1 MAIDME
7 KQIRVDEL
15 ITKVREM
22 YARDLGD
29 QHIEILYQSARRT
42 MKGQEFS
49 PTRVQEESLG
59 RLTQLGFGVKHESR
73 TRGTTFD
80 VAADF
85 IPPSLMLP
93 GYHDIYR
100 YQAGRNAERTREE
113 FAETV
118 RAILVPTVVELL
130 DRRGID
136 ALTKF
141 ENVVT
146 DRDIARTP
154 SPELETK
161 AVQSLVDNGCLT
173 DEPKKVFFG
182 LLGERHE
189 FIITTKGQSLVRLA
203 EAFKELMDL
212 GVNFI
217 LDDEEE
223 AAAGEES

>member
-1 MAIDME
+1 MAINME
-7 KQIRVDEL
+7 KQIQVNEL

-49 PTRVQEESLG
+49 PTRIQEESLG

-80 VAADF
+80 VTPDY

-93 GYHDIYR
+93 GYHDIFR

-113 FAETV
+113 FANTV
-118 RAILVPTVVELL
+118 AAILHPTVVELL

-136 ALTKF
+136 ALSKF
-141 ENVVT
+141 QAIVT

-154 SPELETK
+154 APELEVK
-161 AVQSLVDNGCLT
+161 AVQSLVESECLS
-173 DEPKKVFFG
+173 DEVKTLLFG
-182 LLGERHE
+182 LLGQRHE
-189 FIITTKGQSLVRLA
+189 YTLTTKGNSLLRLA

-217 LDDEEE
+217 MEDEEE
-223 AAAGEES
+223 AADES

>member
-1 MAIDME
+1 MAINME
-7 KQIRVDEL
+7 KQIQVDGL
-15 ITKVREM
+15 ITQVREM

-29 QHIEILYQSARRT
+29 QHVEILYQSARRT

-49 PTRVQEESLG
+49 PTRMQEESLG

-80 VAADF
+80 VVPDF

-93 GYHDIYR
+93 GYHDIFR

-113 FAETV
+113 FANTV
-118 RAILVPTVVELL
+118 KAILQPTVVELL

-136 ALTKF
+136 ALSKF
-141 ENVVT
+141 QSIVT

-154 SPELETK
+154 APELEVQ
-161 AVQSLVDNGCLT
+161 AVQSLVDHGCLT
-173 DEPKKVFFG
+173 DEVKSILFG
-182 LLGERHE
+182 LLGQRHE
-189 FIITTKGQSLVRLA
+189 YRLTTKGQSLLRLA

-217 LDDEEE
+217 MDDGEEE
-223 AAAGEES
+223 TEES

>member
-1 MAIDME
+1 MAINME
-7 KQIRVDEL
+7 KQIQVNEL

-49 PTRVQEESLG
+49 PTRIQEESLG

-80 VAADF
+80 VAPSY

-93 GYHDIYR
+93 GYHDIFR

-113 FAETV
+113 FANTV
-118 RAILVPTVVELL
+118 AAILHPTVVELL

-136 ALTKF
+136 ALSKF
-141 ENVVT
+141 KVIVT

-154 SPELETK
+154 APELEVK
-161 AVQSLVDNGCLT
+161 AVQSLVESECLS
-173 DEPKKVFFG
+173 DEVKTLLFG
-182 LLGERHE
+182 LLGQRHE
-189 FIITTKGQSLVRLA
+189 YTLTTKGNSLLRLA

-217 LDDEEE
+217 MEDEEK
-223 AAAGEES
+223 AADES

>member
-1 MAIDME
+1 MAIDIQ
-7 KQIRVDEL
+7 KQIHVDDL
-15 ITKVREM
+15 ITQVREM

-59 RLTQLGFGVKHESR
+59 RLTQLGFGTKHESR

-80 VAADF
+80 VAVDYIA
-85 IPPSLMLP
+85 PSLMLP
-93 GYHDIYR
+93 GYHDIFR

-113 FAETV
+113 FESTV
-118 RAILVPTVVELL
+118 SAILVPSVVELL

-141 ENVVT
+141 QAVVT

-154 SPELETK
+154 SPELEVK
-161 AVQSLVDNGCLT
+161 AVQSLVENGCLS
-173 DEPKKVFFG
+173 DVEKNQLFG
-182 LLGERHE
+182 LLGQRHE
-189 FIITTKGQSLVRLA
+189 YTLTTKGKSLLSLA

-212 GVNFI
+212 GVTFQMSSAT
-217 LDDEEE
+217 EGEE
-223 AAAGEES
+223 A

>member
-1 MAIDME
+1 MAINME
-7 KQIRVDEL
+7 KQIQVNEL

-49 PTRVQEESLG
+49 PTRIQEESLG

-80 VAADF
+80 VAPSY

-93 GYHDIYR
+93 GYHDIFR

-113 FAETV
+113 FANTV
-118 RAILVPTVVELL
+118 AAILHPTVVELL

-136 ALTKF
+136 ALSKF
-141 ENVVT
+141 QAIVT

-154 SPELETK
+154 APELEVK
-161 AVQSLVDNGCLT
+161 AVQSLVESECLS
-173 DEPKKVFFG
+173 DEVKTLLFG
-182 LLGERHE
+182 LLGQRHE
-189 FIITTKGQSLVRLA
+189 YTLTTKGNSLLRLA

-217 LDDEEE
+217 MEDEEE
-223 AAAGEES
+223 AADES

>member
-1 MAIDME
+1 MAIDMQ
-7 KQIRVDEL
+7 KQINVDEL
-15 ITKVREM
+15 ITQVREM

-59 RLTQLGFGVKHESR
+59 RLTQLGFGTKHESR

-80 VAADF
+80 VAADY

-93 GYHDIYR
+93 GYHDIFR

-113 FAETV
+113 FASTV
-118 RAILVPTVVELL
+118 SAILVPSVMELL

-141 ENVVT
+141 QTVVT

-154 SPELETK
+154 APELEMQ
-161 AVQSLVDNGCLT
+161 AVQSLVDNGCISHVVKNQL
-173 DEPKKVFFG
+173 FG
-182 LLGERHE
+182 LLGQRHE
-189 FIITTKGQSLVRLA
+189 YTFTVKGNSLLSLA

-212 GVNFI
+212 GVTFEM
-217 LDDEEE
+217 DAAEEE
-223 AAAGEES
+223 AAES

>member
-1 MAIDME
+1 MAINME
-7 KQIRVDEL
+7 KQIQVNEL

-49 PTRVQEESLG
+49 PTRMQEESLG

-73 TRGTTFD
+73 SRGTTFD
-80 VAADF
+80 VTPDY

-93 GYHDIYR
+93 GYHDIFR

-113 FAETV
+113 FANTV
-118 RAILVPTVVELL
+118 AAILEPTVVELL

-136 ALTKF
+136 ALSKF
-141 ENVVT
+141 KVIVT

-154 SPELETK
+154 APELEVK
-161 AVQSLVDNGCLT
+161 AVQSLVDNDCLS
-173 DEPKKVFFG
+173 DELKNIFFG
-182 LLGERHE
+182 LLGQRHE
-189 FIITTKGQSLVRLA
+189 YTLTIKGNSLLSLA

-217 LDDEEE
+217 LESNEGE
-223 AAAGEES
+223 SEES

>member
-1 MAIDME
+1 MAINME
-7 KQIRVDEL
+7 KQIQVNEL

-49 PTRVQEESLG
+49 PTRIQEESLG

-73 TRGTTFD
+73 TRGTTFN
-80 VAADF
+80 VAPSY

-93 GYHDIYR
+93 GYHDIFR

-113 FAETV
+113 FANTV
-118 RAILVPTVVELL
+118 AAILHPTVVELL

-136 ALTKF
+136 ALSKF
-141 ENVVT
+141 KVIVT

-154 SPELETK
+154 APELEVK
-161 AVQSLVDNGCLT
+161 AVQSLVESECLS
-173 DEPKKVFFG
+173 DEVKTLLFG
-182 LLGERHE
+182 LLGQRHE
-189 FIITTKGQSLVRLA
+189 YTLTTKGNSLLRLA

-217 LDDEEE
+217 MEDEEE
-223 AAAGEES
+223 AADES

>member
-1 MAIDME
+1 MAVDMA
-7 KQIRVDEL
+7 KQLRVDDL
-15 ITKVREM
+15 ITQVREM

-59 RLTQLGFGVKHESR
+59 RLTQLGFGIKHESR

-80 VAADF
+80 VTPDF
-85 IPPSLMLP
+85 IAPSLMLP
-93 GYHDIYR
+93 GYHDIFR

-113 FAETV
+113 FANTV
-118 RAILVPTVVELL
+118 RAILEPSVVELL

-136 ALTKF
+136 ALSKF
-141 ENVVT
+141 QAIVT

-154 SPELETK
+154 APELETK
-161 AVQSLVDNGCLT
+161 AVMSLVEQDCLA
-173 DEPKKVFFG
+173 DEEKTIFFG
-182 LLGERHE
+182 LLGRRHE
-189 FIITTKGQSLVRLA
+189 YRLTTKGQSLLRLA

-212 GVNFI
+212 GVTFV
-217 LDDEEE
+217 LDGEQEE
-223 AAAGEES
+223 AEES

>member
-1 MAIDME
+1 MAVNME
-7 KQIRVDEL
+7 KQLEVDKL
-15 ITKVREM
+15 ITQVREM

-80 VAADF
+80 VNADF

-93 GYHDIYR
+93 GYHDIFR

-113 FAETV
+113 FADTV
-118 RAILVPTVVELL
+118 RAILEPTVVELL

-141 ENVVT
+141 EAVVT

-161 AVQSLVDNGCLT
+161 AVMSLVDNGCLEEEVKT
-173 DEPKKVFFG
+173 IFFG
-182 LLGERHE
+182 LLGQRREYKL
-189 FIITTKGQSLVRLA
+189 TTKGKSLLSLA

-212 GVNFI
+212 GVTFI
-217 LDDEEE
+217 LDDGEE
-223 AAAGEES
+223 AAEES

>member
-1 MAIDME
+1 MAINME
-7 KQIRVDEL
+7 KQIQVNDL

-49 PTRVQEESLG
+49 PTRIQEESLG

-80 VAADF
+80 VAPSY

-93 GYHDIYR
+93 GYHDIFR

-113 FAETV
+113 FANTV
-118 RAILVPTVVELL
+118 AAILDPTVVELL

-136 ALTKF
+136 ALSKF
-141 ENVVT
+141 QSIVT

-154 SPELETK
+154 APELEVK
-161 AVQSLVDNGCLT
+161 AVQSLVESECLS
-173 DEPKKVFFG
+173 DEVKTLLFG
-182 LLGERHE
+182 LLGQRHE
-189 FIITTKGQSLVRLA
+189 YTLTTKGNSLLRLA

-217 LDDEEE
+217 MDAEEE
-223 AAAGEES
+223 AADES

>member
-1 MAIDME
+1 MAINME
-7 KQIRVDEL
+7 KQIQVNEL

-49 PTRVQEESLG
+49 PTRIQEESLG

-80 VAADF
+80 VAPSY

-93 GYHDIYR
+93 GYHDIFR

-113 FAETV
+113 FANTV
-118 RAILVPTVVELL
+118 AAILHPTVVELL

-136 ALTKF
+136 ALSKF
-141 ENVVT
+141 KVIVT

-154 SPELETK
+154 APELEVK
-161 AVQSLVDNGCLT
+161 AVQSLVESECLS
-173 DEPKKVFFG
+173 DELKTLLFG
-182 LLGERHE
+182 LLGQRHE
-189 FIITTKGQSLVRLA
+189 YTLTTKGNSLLRLA
-203 EAFKELMDL
+203 EACKELMEF

-217 LDDEEE
+217 MESREGE
-223 AAAGEES
+223 SEES

>member
-1 MAIDME
+1 MAINME
-7 KQIRVDEL
+7 KQIQVNDL

-29 QHIEILYQSARRT
+29 QHIEILYQAARRT

-49 PTRVQEESLG
+49 PTRMQEESLG

-80 VAADF
+80 VTPSY

-93 GYHDIYR
+93 GYHDIFR

-113 FAETV
+113 FANTV
-118 RAILVPTVVELL
+118 AAILDPTVVELL

-136 ALTKF
+136 ALSKF
-141 ENVVT
+141 KAIVT

-154 SPELETK
+154 APELEVK
-161 AVQSLVDNGCLT
+161 AVQSLVDNDCLS
-173 DEPKKVFFG
+173 DEVKSILFG
-182 LLGERHE
+182 LLGQRHE
-189 FIITTKGQSLVRLA
+189 YTLTTKGNSLLSLA

-217 LDDEEE
+217 VDAEEE
-223 AAAGEES
+223 AADES

>member
-1 MAIDME
+1 MAVDME
-7 KQIRVDEL
+7 KQIRVDDL

-80 VAADF
+80 VTPDY

-93 GYHDIYR
+93 GYHDIFR

-141 ENVVT
+141 QSVVT

-154 SPELETK
+154 SPELEMQ
-161 AVQSLVDNGCLT
+161 AVQSLVDNECLT
-173 DEPKKVFFG
+173 DELKKSLFG

-189 FIITTKGQSLVRLA
+189 FILTTKGRSLLSLA

-217 LDDEEE
+217 QDGEEKEAE
-223 AAAGEES
+223 AAEA

>member
-1 MAIDME
+1 MAINME
-7 KQIRVDEL
+7 KQIQVNEL

-49 PTRVQEESLG
+49 PTRIQEESLG

-80 VAADF
+80 VAPSY

-93 GYHDIYR
+93 GYHDIFR

-113 FAETV
+113 FANTV
-118 RAILVPTVVELL
+118 AAILHPTVVELL

-136 ALTKF
+136 ALSKF
-141 ENVVT
+141 KVIVT

-154 SPELETK
+154 APELEVK
-161 AVQSLVDNGCLT
+161 AVQSLVESECLS
-173 DEPKKVFFG
+173 DELKTLLFG
-182 LLGERHE
+182 LLGQRHE
-189 FIITTKGQSLVRLA
+189 YTLTTKGNSLLRLA

-217 LDDEEE
+217 MEDEEE
-223 AAAGEES
+223 AADES

>member
-1 MAIDME
+1 MAINME
-7 KQIRVDEL
+7 KQIQVNEL

-49 PTRVQEESLG
+49 PTRIQEESLG

-80 VAADF
+80 VAPSY

-93 GYHDIYR
+93 GYHDIFR

-113 FAETV
+113 FANTV
-118 RAILVPTVVELL
+118 AAILHPTVVELL

-136 ALTKF
+136 ALSKF
-141 ENVVT
+141 KVIVT

-154 SPELETK
+154 APELEVK
-161 AVQSLVDNGCLT
+161 AVQSLVESECLS
-173 DEPKKVFFG
+173 DELKTLLFG
-182 LLGERHE
+182 LLGQRHE
-189 FIITTKGQSLVRLA
+189 YTLTTKGNSLLRLA

-217 LDDEEE
+217 VDAEEE
-223 AAAGEES
+223 AADES

>member
-1 MAIDME
+1 MAINME
-7 KQIRVDEL
+7 KQIQVNEL

-49 PTRVQEESLG
+49 PTRIQEESLG

-80 VAADF
+80 VAPDY

-93 GYHDIYR
+93 GYHDIFR

-113 FAETV
+113 FANTV
-118 RAILVPTVVELL
+118 ADILHPTVVELL

-136 ALTKF
+136 ALSKF
-141 ENVVT
+141 KVIVT

-154 SPELETK
+154 APELEVK
-161 AVQSLVDNGCLT
+161 AVQSLVESECLS
-173 DEPKKVFFG
+173 DEVKTLLFG
-182 LLGERHE
+182 LLGQRHE
-189 FIITTKGQSLVRLA
+189 YTLTTKGNSLLRLA

-217 LDDEEE
+217 MEDEEE
-223 AAAGEES
+223 AADES

>member
-1 MAIDME
+1 MAINME
-7 KQIRVDEL
+7 KQIQVNEL

-49 PTRVQEESLG
+49 PTRIQEESLG
-59 RLTQLGFGVKHESR
+59 RLTQLGFGTKHESR

-80 VAADF
+80 VTPDY

-93 GYHDIYR
+93 GYHDIFR

-113 FAETV
+113 FANTV
-118 RAILVPTVVELL
+118 AAILDPTVVELL

-136 ALTKF
+136 ALSKF
-141 ENVVT
+141 KVIVT

-154 SPELETK
+154 APELEVK
-161 AVQSLVDNGCLT
+161 AVQSLVDNDCLS
-173 DEPKKVFFG
+173 DELKTLLFG
-182 LLGERHE
+182 LLGQRHE
-189 FIITTKGQSLVRLA
+189 YTLTTKGNSLLRLA

-217 LDDEEE
+217 MEDEE
-223 AAAGEES
+223 AKAEES

>member
-1 MAIDME
+1 MAIDMQKE
-7 KQIRVDEL
+7 IQVDDL
-15 ITKVREM
+15 ITQVREM

-80 VAADF
+80 VTPDY

-93 GYHDIYR
+93 GYHDIFR

-113 FAETV
+113 FADTV

-141 ENVVT
+141 QSVVT

-154 SPELETK
+154 APELELK
-161 AVQSLVDNGCLT
+161 AVQSLVESGCLT
-173 DEPKKVFFG
+173 DELKKVFFG

-189 FIITTKGQSLVRLA
+189 FILTTKGQSLLRLA

-212 GVNFI
+212 GVNFH
-217 LDDEEE
+217 LDGEDDAAE
-223 AAAGEES
+223 AEES

>member
-1 MAIDME
+1 MAIDMA
-7 KQIRVDEL
+7 KQIHVDDL

-29 QHIEILYQSARRT
+29 QHIEILYESARRT

-59 RLTQLGFGVKHESR
+59 RLTQLGFGIKHESR

-80 VAADF
+80 VTPDYIA
-85 IPPSLMLP
+85 PSLMLP
-93 GYHDIYR
+93 GYHDIFR

-113 FAETV
+113 FADTV
-118 RAILVPTVVELL
+118 RAILEPDVVELL

-141 ENVVT
+141 QSIVT

-154 SPELETK
+154 APELEMK
-161 AVQSLVDNGCLT
+161 AVMTLVGHDCLA
-173 DEPKKVFFG
+173 DVLKKNLFG

-189 FIITTKGQSLVRLA
+189 FQFTTKGNSLLRLA

-212 GVNFI
+212 GVNFV
-217 LDDEEE
+217 LASTEEKAEE
-223 AAAGEES
+223 A

>member
-1 MAIDME
+1 MAVEMQKE
-7 KQIRVDEL
+7 LRVDDL
-15 ITKVREM
+15 ITRVREM

-29 QHIEILYQSARRT
+29 QHIEILYESARRT

-80 VAADF
+80 VTPDY

-93 GYHDIYR
+93 GYHDIFR

-113 FAETV
+113 FADTV
-118 RAILVPTVVELL
+118 RAILEPSVVELL

-136 ALTKF
+136 ALSKF
-141 ENVVT
+141 QTVVT

-154 SPELETK
+154 APELEMQ
-161 AVQSLVDNGCLT
+161 AVITLVEHGCLN
-173 DEPKKVFFG
+173 DELKKILFG

-189 FIITTKGQSLVRLA
+189 FKFTTKGQSLLSLA

-217 LDDEEE
+217 MDSSEEE
-223 AAAGEES
+223 AEES

>member
-1 MAIDME
+1 MAINME
-7 KQIRVDEL
+7 KQIQVNEL

-49 PTRVQEESLG
+49 PTRIQEESLG

-80 VAADF
+80 VTPSY

-93 GYHDIYR
+93 GYHDIFR

-113 FAETV
+113 FANTV
-118 RAILVPTVVELL
+118 AAILHPTVVELL

-136 ALTKF
+136 ALSKF
-141 ENVVT
+141 KVIVT

-154 SPELETK
+154 APELEVK
-161 AVQSLVDNGCLT
+161 AVQSLVDNDCLS
-173 DEPKKVFFG
+173 DELKTLLFG
-182 LLGERHE
+182 LLGQRHE
-189 FIITTKGQSLVRLA
+189 YTLTTKGNSLLRLA

-217 LDDEEE
+217 MEDEEE
-223 AAAGEES
+223 AADES

>member
-7 KQIRVDEL
+7 KQVRVDNL
-15 ITKVREM
+15 ITQVREM

-80 VAADF
+80 VTPNHIA
-85 IPPSLMLP
+85 PSLMLP
-93 GYHDIYR
+93 GYHDIFR

-113 FAETV
+113 FADTV

-141 ENVVT
+141 QAIVT

-154 SPELETK
+154 SPELEME

-173 DEPKKVFFG
+173 DVVKSNFFG
-182 LLGERHE
+182 LLGQRHE
-189 FIITTKGQSLVRLA
+189 YTFTTKGKSLLSLA

-217 LDDEEE
+217 LEEE
-223 AAAGEES
+223 AEAEES

>member
-1 MAIDME
+1 MAVDMA
-7 KQIRVDEL
+7 KQIKVDDL

-29 QHIEILYQSARRT
+29 QHIEILYESARRT

-49 PTRVQEESLG
+49 PSRVQEESLG

-80 VAADF
+80 VTSDYIA
-85 IPPSLMLP
+85 PSLMLP
-93 GYHDIYR
+93 GYHDIFR

-113 FAETV
+113 FADTV
-118 RAILVPTVVELL
+118 RAVLEPTVVELL

-136 ALTKF
+136 ALSKF
-141 ENVVT
+141 QTIVT

-154 SPELETK
+154 APELEMQ
-161 AVQSLVDNGCLT
+161 AVMTLVGHDCLS
-173 DEPKKVFFG
+173 DELKKIFFG

-189 FIITTKGQSLVRLA
+189 FQFTTKGRSLLSLA

-212 GVNFI
+212 GVTFV
-217 LDDEEE
+217 LDSPEEE
-223 AAAGEES
+223 TEES

>member
-1 MAIDME
+1 MAIDLQ
-7 KQIRVDEL
+7 KQIHVDEL
-15 ITKVREM
+15 ITQVREM

-59 RLTQLGFGVKHESR
+59 RLTQLGFGTKHESR

-80 VAADF
+80 VAVDY

-93 GYHDIYR
+93 GYHDIFR

-113 FAETV
+113 FESTV
-118 RAILVPTVVELL
+118 SAILVPSVVELL

-141 ENVVT
+141 QAVVT
-146 DRDIARTP
+146 DRDIGRRNW
-154 SPELETK
+154 K
-161 AVQSLVDNGCLT
+161 
-173 DEPKKVFFG
+173 
-182 LLGERHE
+182 
-189 FIITTKGQSLVRLA
+189 
-203 EAFKELMDL
+203 
-212 GVNFI
+212 
-217 LDDEEE
+217 
-223 AAAGEES
+223 

>member
-1 MAIDME
+1 MAVEMQKE
-7 KQIRVDEL
+7 LRVDDL
-15 ITKVREM
+15 ITRVREM

-29 QHIEILYQSARRT
+29 QHIEILYESARRT

-80 VAADF
+80 VTPDY

-93 GYHDIYR
+93 GYHDIFR

-113 FAETV
+113 FADTV
-118 RAILVPTVVELL
+118 RAILEPSVVELL

-136 ALTKF
+136 ALSKF
-141 ENVVT
+141 QTVVT

-154 SPELETK
+154 APELEMQ
-161 AVQSLVDNGCLT
+161 AVMTLVEHGCLN
-173 DEPKKVFFG
+173 DELKKILFG

-189 FIITTKGQSLVRLA
+189 FQFTTKGQSLLSLA

-217 LDDEEE
+217 MDSSEEE
-223 AAAGEES
+223 AEGS

>member
-1 MAIDME
+1 MAVDMA
-7 KQIRVDEL
+7 KQLKVDDL
-15 ITKVREM
+15 ITQVREM

-59 RLTQLGFGVKHESR
+59 RLTQLGFGIKHESR

-80 VAADF
+80 VTPDYIA
-85 IPPSLMLP
+85 PSLMLP
-93 GYHDIYR
+93 GYHDIFR

-113 FAETV
+113 FANTV
-118 RAILVPTVVELL
+118 RAILEPSVVELL

-136 ALTKF
+136 ALSKF
-141 ENVVT
+141 QAIVT

-154 SPELETK
+154 APELEMK
-161 AVQSLVDNGCLT
+161 AVMSLVEQDCLA
-173 DEPKKVFFG
+173 DEEKTIFFG
-182 LLGERHE
+182 LLGQRHE
-189 FIITTKGQSLVRLA
+189 YRLTTKGQSLLRLA

-212 GVNFI
+212 GVTFV
-217 LDDEEE
+217 LDGEQEE
-223 AAAGEES
+223 AEES

>member
-1 MAIDME
+1 MAIDMQ
-7 KQIRVDEL
+7 KQIMVNDL
-15 ITKVREM
+15 ISQVREM

-80 VAADF
+80 VTGDY

-93 GYHDIYR
+93 GYHDIFR

-113 FAETV
+113 FADTV
-118 RAILVPTVVELL
+118 RAILQPSVVELL

-136 ALTKF
+136 ALSKF
-141 ENVVT
+141 QSIVT

-154 SPELETK
+154 SPELEVK
-161 AVQSLVDNGCLT
+161 AVQSLVEHDCLN
-173 DEPKKVFFG
+173 DELKSILFG
-182 LLGERHE
+182 LLGQRHE
-189 FIITTKGQSLVRLA
+189 YQLTTKGQSLLRLA

-212 GVNFI
+212 GVTFI
-217 LDDEEE
+217 MEEE
-223 AAAGEES
+223 ETGES

>member
-1 MAIDME
+1 MAIDMQ
-7 KQIRVDEL
+7 KQIMVNDL
-15 ITKVREM
+15 ISQVREM

-59 RLTQLGFGVKHESR
+59 RLTQLGFGIKHESR

-80 VAADF
+80 VTTDYIA
-85 IPPSLMLP
+85 PSLMLP
-93 GYHDIYR
+93 GYHDIFR

-113 FAETV
+113 FADTV
-118 RAILVPTVVELL
+118 RAILQPTVVELL

-136 ALTKF
+136 ALSKF
-141 ENVVT
+141 QSIVT

-154 SPELETK
+154 APELEVK
-161 AVQSLVDNGCLT
+161 AVQSLVEHDCLS
-173 DEPKKVFFG
+173 DEVKTIFFG
-182 LLGERHE
+182 LLGQRHE
-189 FIITTKGQSLVRLA
+189 YQLTTKGQSLLRLA

-212 GVNFI
+212 GVSFT
-217 LDDEEE
+217 LEEE
-223 AAAGEES
+223 ETEES